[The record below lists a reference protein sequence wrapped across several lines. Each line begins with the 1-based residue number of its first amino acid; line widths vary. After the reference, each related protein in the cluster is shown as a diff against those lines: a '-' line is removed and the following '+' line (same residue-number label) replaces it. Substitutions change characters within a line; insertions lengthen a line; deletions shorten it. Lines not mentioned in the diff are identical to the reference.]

1 MREIFKRVKLKGSH
15 VAMLCSLMA
24 IAAAGQMILPALL
37 SQMINYGVEQQAV
50 DTLWTLAGTMAF
62 ITALLCLLNFATV
75 RISARISTQFAAD
88 LRNELFE
95 TVQSF
100 SAAEFDTF
108 GTASLVTRC
117 TSDVINIQNFLSL
130 ILRLGLITPLMALM
144 GVAFSMA
151 TGGQVSVVLVVSIPV
166 LLIALGAIMMVASKY
181 SILMRK
187 KLDRLNQLFLESL
200 EGTRV
205 IRAFNKERATCDKF
219 EQANSDYART
229 SITANKIQSFL
240 MPAISAIFGLTT
252 AAVLA
257 MGSVYIESGAMDV
270 GTLVA
275 NAEYISLVLAS
286 VMMLSVCVMMYP
298 TAHAC
303 AQRIEEVLTTKSSIT
318 DGTARKEDRPLHSTV
333 EFRNVT
339 FAYPG
344 ATEPVIKDISFMSL
358 PGQTTAIIGGT
369 GRGKSSIVKLIPRLY
384 DPLFG
389 EILIDGVNAKDYRVD
404 DLRSLIGYVPQKNVL
419 FSGDIAENL
428 NFGNEEGTQ
437 QDWISAA
444 SIACADEFIAEKG
457 STYNAAVAQ
466 GGTNFSGGQRQ
477 RLAIARAVMKQ
488 PEIYVF
494 DDSFSALDM
503 KTDQQVRHNLKQH
516 AGDATTIIIAQRIS
530 SIIDA
535 DQILVVDDGRII
547 ARGTHQELLHT
558 CDMYREIAELQMGK
572 EALGLA

>member
-389 EILIDGVNAKDYRVD
+389 EILIDGINAKDYRVD

-444 SIACADEFIAEKG
+444 SIACADEFIAEKD
-457 STYNAAVAQ
+457 STYNAAVTQ

-535 DQILVVDDGRII
+535 DQILVVDDSRII

>member
-1 MREIFKRVKLKGSH
+1 
-15 VAMLCSLMA
+15 MLCSLMA